1 MSHVRSITSGL
12 VLALAATH
20 GTAAPPR
27 PDRRWEVTFEAR
39 IVPTEGVAH
48 VTIRLGGFASLVHFL
63 RFRIDPDRHS
73 SFEGDGNVRTDVP
86 YLWWDPPAGGGELRY
101 VFRIDHLRGAAD
113 YDARVTDSWAL
124 FRGDDLVPPALVD
137 TKDDT
142 RSRSRLIV
150 RVPKGWSV
158 ATPYPHNRAGV
169 FEVEHSH
176 RLFDRPTGWIV
187 AADRLGVVRETV
199 AGTKVALAGPVGQ
212 GIHRFDMLAMLRWTL
227 PTLRRIAGRLP
238 ERLLIVSAGDPMW
251 RGGLSGPGS
260 FFLHADRPLIS
271 NDLTSP
277 LLHEVVH
284 VLSGLRAGEDGD
296 WIVEGMSEY
305 YGLQALVRSRTVSE
319 RRYER
324 ALDKLV
330 ARGRGA
336 KTLRVASASGALTA
350 RAVATL
356 VKLDERMRQRTNER
370 VSLDDV
376 LAHLAKGRRRE
387 ITTARFRAIVEKL
400 TGIDFGPFFKRYVP

>member
-20 GTAAPPR
+20 GTAAAR

-48 VTIRLGGFASLVHFL
+48 VTIRLGGFASLVNFM

-73 SFEGDGNVRTDVP
+73 SFEGDGTVRTDGP

-101 VFRIDHLRGAAD
+101 VFRIDHLRGTAD

-142 RSRSRLIV
+142 PSRSRLIV

-158 ATPYPHNRAGV
+158 ATPYRRNRAGV
-169 FEVEHSH
+169 FEVEHAH

-187 AADRLGVVRETV
+187 AAAHLGVVRETV
-199 AGTKVALAGPVGQ
+199 AGTKIAIAGPVGQ
-212 GIHRFDMLAMLRWTL
+212 GIHRLDMLAMLRWTL

-260 FFLHADRPLIS
+260 FFLHVHRPLIS

-284 VLSGLRAGEDGD
+284 VLSGLRSGKDGD
-296 WIVEGMSEY
+296 WIVEGMAEY

-324 ALDKLV
+324 ALAKIV
-330 ARGRGA
+330 ARGRGV
-336 KTLRVASASGALTA
+336 KTLRVPSVSGAVTA
-350 RAVATL
+350 RAIATL

-376 LAHLAKGRRRE
+376 LAHMAKGRRRE
-387 ITTARFRAIVEKL
+387 ITTAQFRAIVEKL
-400 TGIDFGPFFKRYVP
+400 TGVDFGPFFKRYVP